1 MEIPGPGQYF
11 KQSSVS
17 LIQNNFGNIVFGK
30 SRRLQEVKETRK
42 RKLLVYIKTTHI
54 DTPGPGAYRAQSD
67 FGFYA
72 ADDILN
78 TTNSL
83 LDKKRQPSVK

>member
-17 LIQNNFGNIVFGK
+17 AIQNSFGNIVFGK

-42 RKLLVYIKTTHI
+42 RKLFLYNKITHI
-54 DTPGPGAYRAQSD
+54 DTPGPGAYRVQSD

-72 ADDILN
+72 PDDALN

-83 LDKKRQPSVK
+83 LDRKRQPSVK